1 MAKKNKFHGIHI
13 TPEAGTHYKVRHDP
27 AQEPG
32 EAMSPMMGDSEKHAK
47 LFKHGERADL
57 HAHLDKLMDAHEG
70 VKDSPE
76 EEKEEMPS
84 DHPMHKL
91 KARRMA

>member
-1 MAKKNKFHGIHI
+1 MAKKKKLHSISI
-13 TPEAGTHYKVRHDP
+13 TPKAGTHYEVRHHP
-27 AQEPG
+27 HSEPG
-32 EAMSPMMGDSEKHAK
+32 EMPMGMGDEEKHTK
-47 LFKHGERADL
+47 LFGHGERAGL
-57 HAHLDKLMDAHEG
+57 HKHLDSLMDAHEG